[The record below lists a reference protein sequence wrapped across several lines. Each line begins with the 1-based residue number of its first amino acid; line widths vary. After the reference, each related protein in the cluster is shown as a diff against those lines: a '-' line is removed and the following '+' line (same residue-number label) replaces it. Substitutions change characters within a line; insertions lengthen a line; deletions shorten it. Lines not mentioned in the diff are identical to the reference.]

1 MFFSTFGFQ
10 TVRSKSLIFDRHSK
24 THKFELKPITDWTP
38 FGQIRPDPILTYV
51 FLMVDDQHLMEI
63 ITFFQL
69 FYKKIIDI
77 SMEY

>member
-1 MFFSTFGFQ
+1 M
-10 TVRSKSLIFDRHSK
+10 RSKSLIFDHHSK

-51 FLMVDDQHLMEI
+51 FLMVDDQNVMEVI
-63 ITFFQL
+63 LFLKL
-69 FYKKIIDI
+69 FYKQIIDI